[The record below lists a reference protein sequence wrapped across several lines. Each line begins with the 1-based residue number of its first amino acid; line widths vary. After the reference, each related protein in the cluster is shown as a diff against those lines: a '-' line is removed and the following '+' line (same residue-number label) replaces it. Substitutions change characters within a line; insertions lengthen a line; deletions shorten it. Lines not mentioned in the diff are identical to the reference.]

1 VIAGNLPLKK
11 TSSSTAAIQ
20 KVQALSQYT
29 SVPDQKSTI
38 FYQFVATDRT
48 NQLCFLLEGAA
59 LAKTDFALVGEA
71 GAGKTS
77 LMNKLISAQMGRF
90 SSTHAVSHSALC
102 SYTGVDDV

>member
-1 VIAGNLPLKK
+1 MYAPHEDAAWVAAKVLKNNGG
-11 TSSSTAAIQ
+11 
-20 KVQALSQYT
+20 
-29 SVPDQKSTI
+29 SVECEYLRIPGD
-38 FYQFVATDRT
+38 D
-48 NQLCFLLEGAA
+48 
-59 LAKTDFALVGEA
+59 TDFGKITVAGDQAGGDLRMPVVDECAEVLALVGEA